1 MNGNTVKLVVPTD
14 FEILEAMSD
23 GKRQTATNLAA
34 IVDRNSRYMNNRL
47 AELAGDGLVTKVGP
61 ADNSH
66 MYVITDKGRLALEHR
81 DKYSHD
87 DADEFGQ
94 LLADLQESDSDEESE
109 TDA

>member
-23 GKRQTATNLAA
+23 GKRQTATNLGV
-34 IVDRNSRYMNNRL
+34 IVDRSSRYMNNRL
-47 AELAGDGLVTKVGP
+47 AELAGDGLVAKVGP

-66 MYVITDKGRLALEHR
+66 MYVITEKGRLALEHQ
-81 DKYSHD
+81 DEYSHD
-87 DADEFGQ
+87 EADEFGQ
-94 LLADLQESDSDEESE
+94 LLADLLDETDSE